1 MVSLLNWYES
11 SIHSG
16 FGAALPRR
24 GSQKWTKRPRTG
36 VFMTSSQI
44 VPQRSVC
51 KQKRHAP
58 LPWVTQGTLP
68 HYSSSSS
75 PTKRPDRFKIQNQGR
90 VNETQLLPPKSCPFS
105 PFRFFIYEQSKNY
118 KYFVKGK
125 VTIRNR
131 KSEGII
137 LSKTRTVSTSIFT
150 KF

>member
-1 MVSLLNWYES
+1 MNKEAKNKCLHDFH
-11 SIHSG
+11 I
-16 FGAALPRR
+16 
-24 GSQKWTKRPRTG
+24 
-36 VFMTSSQI
+36 I

-68 HYSSSSS
+68 HYSLSSS
-75 PTKRPDRFKIQNQGR
+75 PTKRPDRFKIQNQR
-90 VNETQLLPPKSCPFS
+90 RINETHLLPPKSCPFS

-131 KSEGII
+131 KSQGTI
-137 LSKTRTVSTSIFT
+137 LSKTKTVNTSIFT
-150 KF
+150 KFQANKGIGQLYKFERS